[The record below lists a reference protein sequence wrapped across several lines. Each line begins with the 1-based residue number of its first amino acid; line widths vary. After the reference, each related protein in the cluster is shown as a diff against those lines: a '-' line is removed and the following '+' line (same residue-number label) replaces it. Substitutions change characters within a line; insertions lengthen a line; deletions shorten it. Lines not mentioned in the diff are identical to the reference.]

1 MRFLNAPWF
10 LALLALALVLGT
22 QVVAFKIYWKE
33 LFPPPKDILVV
44 HRQDPSPLH
53 WSFSTEEIEALQR
66 ELESRLEKAKEK
78 ESFLASYEARLE
90 ADRAEV
96 EDMMRNVEI
105 MRDSL
110 LQDVIRLE
118 EAEQRNL
125 KTLAKTY
132 SELDAPA
139 TVNIFNEL
147 DDATVV
153 KIMFFMKP
161 DIVAEILEEM
171 ATRQGANGAL
181 VRRAAKLSDMLRL
194 FSENPGADPA

>member
-1 MRFLNAPWF
+1 MRLLNAPWF

-22 QVVAFKIYWKE
+22 QAVAFKIYWKE
-33 LFPPPKDILVV
+33 LFPPPKDILLV

-66 ELESRLEKAKEK
+66 ELESRLQKAKEK
-78 ESFLASYEARLE
+78 ESFLANYEARLE

-194 FSENPGADPA
+194 FSENPGADAA